1 MRTVAGPWVVCPLQ
15 HSPCDSGNGRRH
27 PIRWRRTRPTACRGP
42 TAASGALTKAVWPL
56 TAPSLWH
63 PARPALRLEEH
74 RLLLPRGA
82 NSAAQNW
89 LSERVATGRDVGTG
103 TPLSVVQPLST
114 PARCRS
120 LGAAEA
126 SRKTSRW
133 HPPPLPRG
141 TRPRPGTRD
150 RSPDALQ
157 TPTCK
162 RTRGAEGRVRQVQ
175 KKKKN
180 PDGETLQDAH
190 GSVRKAGAGEESR
203 LRNPHSQNSDGTSA
217 TALCRLYLDSDLN
230 KLQENNYGTPGTTRD
245 LDTNWVSN
253 TQSRDR
259 SLLRGHTG
267 RVVTC
272 AFIFMFSSFQ
282 DRR

>member
-15 HSPCDSGNGRRH
+15 HSPCDSGNGRCH
-27 PIRWRRTRPTACRGP
+27 PIWWRRTRPTACRGP
-42 TAASGALTKAVWPL
+42 TAASGALARAVWPL

-126 SRKTSRW
+126 SRKTSRR
-133 HPPPLPRG
+133 HPRPAGPGHAQEPGTESRRAPNTNLQENTGRRG
-141 TRPRPGTRD
+141 TRQT
-150 RSPDALQ
+150 SP
-157 TPTCK
+157 
-162 RTRGAEGRVRQVQ
+162 
-175 KKKKN
+175 KKKN
-180 PDGETLQDAH
+180 PDEETLQDAH